1 MGSEDGVVSES
12 EDESLLELVENE
24 RLESHERQVLL
35 QGSPQTFDECD
46 GTGFPDGA
54 EAMQGAELFDAV
66 EKLLRDELASLVGDE
81 MTRNSEALDVNLEKP
96 EDGLRSRFL

>member
-1 MGSEDGVVSES
+1 MGSAEGVVSEA
-12 EDESLLELVENE
+12 EGESLVELVEDE
-24 RLESHERQVLL
+24 RLESHERQALL

-46 GTGFPDGA
+46 GNGFPDGA
-54 EAMQGAELFDAV
+54 EAMQDAELFDAV

-81 MTRNSEALDVNLEKP
+81 VTRNSEALDVNLEKP